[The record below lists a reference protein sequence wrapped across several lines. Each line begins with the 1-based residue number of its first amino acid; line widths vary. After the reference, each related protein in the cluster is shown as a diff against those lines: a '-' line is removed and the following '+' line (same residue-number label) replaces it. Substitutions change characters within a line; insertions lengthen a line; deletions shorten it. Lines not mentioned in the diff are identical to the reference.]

1 MAAQLGLPAIPVERE
16 YLQSWKTLRT
26 AWERCRFVAEIPEAL
41 DTDAIGRVCEFRVQ
55 GERVARPLGR
65 SPEREYFGVGEDA
78 ANGSNGSSAGNGAG
92 ASSTNAAAGETDRSP
107 TIWRWFADA
116 DKRGGAAHAGGGGEP
131 ALDVWIAAAAV
142 KPPERARGG
151 SLAFGTPPRSAAARR
166 HKNLLYA
173 VRNKSRQ
180 EIDLTR
186 EGEAL
191 VEHAALNALLFQH
204 GRDAPGVGEPGAVY
218 VTLAGVDPGWEG
230 RELHFAVAARINALG
245 ETLGLNNDKAPPI
258 VLVSAPRLP
267 YTAPDHARLGGA

>member
-1 MAAQLGLPAIPVERE
+1 MWLVCA
-16 YLQSWKTLRT
+16 WCT

-151 SLAFGTPPRSAAARR
+151 SLASTRDGREESCTSPSPRGSTRWARR
-166 HKNLLYA
+166 
-173 VRNKSRQ
+173 S
-180 EIDLTR
+180 
-186 EGEAL
+186 G
-191 VEHAALNALLFQH
+191 
-204 GRDAPGVGEPGAVY
+204 
-218 VTLAGVDPGWEG
+218 
-230 RELHFAVAARINALG
+230 
-245 ETLGLNNDKAPPI
+245 
-258 VLVSAPRLP
+258 
-267 YTAPDHARLGGA
+267 